1 MDFVTR
7 PEFEEHKNHMDS
19 RFNTL
24 EDSIKEVKQEL
35 TTTRLELKTDI
46 NNLRSEFKQDMGNLR
61 TELKEDMN
69 NLRTELKQDMSNLKT
84 ELKEDMNSI
93 RIDLK
98 TDIKNLKDDLVSLF
112 DEKEKANK
120 EEMKHTQIKW
130 YIATTLI
137 IIGFVGR
144 ILGFY

>member
-7 PEFEEHKNHMDS
+7 PEFKEHKNHMDS

-24 EDSIKEVKQEL
+24 EDNIKEVKQEL
-35 TTTRLELKTDI
+35 TTTKLELKTDI
-46 NNLRSEFKQDMGNLR
+46 NNLRSEIKGDMNNLKS
-61 TELKEDMN
+61 EIKGDMN
-69 NLRTELKQDMSNLKT
+69 NLRTELK
-84 ELKEDMNSI
+84 
-93 RIDLK
+93 
-98 TDIKNLKDDLVSLF
+98 TDIKDLKDDLISLF

-137 IIGFVGR
+137 IVGVVGR

>member
-24 EDSIKEVKQEL
+24 EDNIKEVKQEL
-35 TTTRLELKTDI
+35 TTTKLELKTDI
-46 NNLRSEFKQDMGNLR
+46 NNLRSEIKGDINNLR
-61 TELKEDMN
+61 SEVKGDINNLRSEIKGDMN
-69 NLRTELKQDMSNLKT
+69 NLRTELK
-84 ELKEDMNSI
+84 
-93 RIDLK
+93 
-98 TDIKNLKDDLVSLF
+98 TDIKDLKDDLISLF

>member
-24 EDSIKEVKQEL
+24 EDNIKEVKQEL
-35 TTTRLELKTDI
+35 TTTKLELKTDI
-46 NNLRSEFKQDMGNLR
+46 NNLRSEIKGDINNLR
-61 TELKEDMN
+61 SEIKGDINNLRSEIKGDMN
-69 NLRTELKQDMSNLKT
+69 NLRTELK
-84 ELKEDMNSI
+84 
-93 RIDLK
+93 
-98 TDIKNLKDDLVSLF
+98 TDIKDLKDDLISLF

-144 ILGFY
+144 ILGLY

>member
-24 EDSIKEVKQEL
+24 EDNIKEVKQEL
-35 TTTRLELKTDI
+35 TTTKLELKTDI
-46 NNLRSEFKQDMGNLR
+46 NNLRSEIKGDMNNLKS
-61 TELKEDMN
+61 EIKGDMN
-69 NLRTELKQDMSNLKT
+69 NLRTELK
-84 ELKEDMNSI
+84 
-93 RIDLK
+93 
-98 TDIKNLKDDLVSLF
+98 TDIKDLKDDLISLF

-137 IIGFVGR
+137 IVGVVGR

>member
-7 PEFEEHKNHMDS
+7 PEFEEHRNHMDS

-24 EDSIKEVKQEL
+24 EDNIKEVKKEL
-35 TTTRLELKTDI
+35 TTTKLELKTDI
-46 NNLRSEFKQDMGNLR
+46 NNLRSEIKGDINNLKS
-61 TELKEDMN
+61 EIKGDMN
-69 NLRTELKQDMSNLKT
+69 NLRTELK
-84 ELKEDMNSI
+84 
-93 RIDLK
+93 
-98 TDIKNLKDDLVSLF
+98 TDIKDLKVDLISLF

-137 IIGFVGR
+137 IVGVVGR